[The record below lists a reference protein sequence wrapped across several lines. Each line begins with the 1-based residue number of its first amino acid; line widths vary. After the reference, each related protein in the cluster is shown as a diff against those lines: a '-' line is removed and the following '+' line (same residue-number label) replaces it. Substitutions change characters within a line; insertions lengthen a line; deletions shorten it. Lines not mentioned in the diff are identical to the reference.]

1 MRFRLSTMLLAVTTL
16 AVALGWMYDR
26 KRLEQENERLNAEC
40 AEMFQ
45 SMPESTFL
53 EAGDARLY
61 RSFVST
67 RKILYDAS
75 DPEDGQRYRDNRP
88 SKLMSPAE

>member
-1 MRFRLSTMLLAVTTL
+1 VYLAEATEEGQVDEVSPFHH
-16 AVALGWMYDR
+16 AARRDDAR
-26 KRLEQENERLNAEC
+26 SPEC